1 MVATERVPPLIPEG
15 VYLALCAVIGS
26 LTRPAPHFAAANG
39 EGVSLCLFDDA
50 TGTLERIG
58 VPLRLEDSTWLA
70 ADPARQRVYAV
81 TDCDGGRQ
89 SAVAAL
95 SVNAAQGA
103 LALLSTQPVGGS
115 DGCHASLSSDT
126 ASLFVASYGGHRTS
140 GPDFGVAIVA
150 LGSTGVE
157 PATVR
162 LRHEGQGPNAA
173 RQESPHAHCI
183 LPSPDGRF
191 LFVADLGI
199 DQLVAYALEGAEPT
213 RRPALDVSFPAGLG
227 PRHFLFSADGRFVYV
242 VSELTP
248 TVVALAYDAAT
259 GVMRELASIAIPTP
273 AGETLQPAGI
283 VVHPDGRHLFVSLRL
298 SEEIL
303 VLAIDPTTGIPA
315 ISSRHDAGGRTPRD
329 LTVSPSGRHLL
340 VANQD
345 SDCVSVFAIDPAS
358 AALSG
363 PISRLEIGTPMAVV
377 LADFA

>member
-1 MVATERVPPLIPEG
+1 MVSELVPPPIPEG

-50 TGTLERIG
+50 TGALERIG
-58 VPLRLEDSTWLA
+58 APLRLEDSTWLVA
-70 ADPARQRVYAV
+70 APAQQRVYAV
-81 TDCDGGRQ
+81 TDCDDGRQ

-95 SVNAAQGA
+95 SVNAAEGV
-103 LALLSTQPVGGS
+103 LTLISTQPAGGS
-115 DGCHASLSSDT
+115 DGCHASLSSDK
-126 ASLFVASYGGHRTS
+126 AALFVANYGGHRTT
-140 GPDFGVAIVA
+140 GPDFGVAIVPLDA
-150 LGSTGVE
+150 TGVE
-157 PATVR
+157 PASIR
-162 LRHEGQGPNAA
+162 LRHEGHGPNTA
-173 RQESPHAHCI
+173 RQESPHAHCV

-199 DQLVAYALEGAEPT
+199 DQLVAYALDGAQPV

-242 VSELTP
+242 VSELIP
-248 TVVALAYDAAT
+248 TVVALSYDGAT
-259 GVMRELASIAIPTP
+259 GVMRELASIAIPAP
-273 AGETLQPAGI
+273 AGGALQPAGI

-303 VLAIDPTTGIPA
+303 VLAIDPATGIPA

-363 PISRLEIGTPMAVV
+363 PVSRLAIGTPMAVT
-377 LADFA
+377 LANFA